1 MDAEEFQS
9 VATELIRGT
18 EDPDELKQKL
28 TAMVEEHF
36 PAKTFAAGQRMPLHL
51 FLSVYEKKF
60 CGGVLPALYARPVT
74 VIAETDAGV
83 VTLRIGSAAFDTF
96 PFAAADTKV
105 LPFPV
110 IIDRGID
117 VALTSSAGNASGYLV
132 GYVDE
137 ANE

>member
-1 MDAEEFQS
+1 MTDVDTVPLEHEAVDFPGIPEDVQYIRDPLDRMVALLGDIRAGLTLGQHPAAARLAFPFIQAVRFRAEMMVLKNDA
-9 VATELIRGT
+9 
-18 EDPDELKQKL
+18 
-28 TAMVEEHF
+28 
-36 PAKTFAAGQRMPLHL
+36 
-51 FLSVYEKKF
+51 
-60 CGGVLPALYARPVT
+60 
-74 VIAETDAGV
+74 AGV

-96 PFAAADTKV
+96 PFASADTKV
-105 LPFPV
+105 LSFPV